1 MTIDDKNFSFPFVSV
16 RFDAFGAFCL
26 CERSMRSCNQLRNKA
41 NASEA
46 HLAVSTPSVGT
57 GLEAPKNSNLSPCY
71 QWPLNFASPGVVAL
85 PAFPVSCRL
94 VPNGASKVTIKQPR
108 LVCRGSV
115 GRHGKLR
122 FPRLETAPCGHPGA
136 RGGH

>member
-57 GLEAPKNSNLSPCY
+57 MSER
-71 QWPLNFASPGVVAL
+71 L
-85 PAFPVSCRL
+85 PAFAIV
-94 VPNGASKVTIKQPR
+94 A
-108 LVCRGSV
+108 
-115 GRHGKLR
+115 
-122 FPRLETAPCGHPGA
+122 FCG
-136 RGGH
+136 